1 MTRTGRRAGD
11 SGTREAILGAARA
24 AFSERGLDGATVRG
38 IAAAAGVDPSLVL
51 HYHGSKNR
59 LFLAAMELP
68 FKPGEVIPCILAGDP
83 DHVGE
88 RLVRFFVTVW
98 DAAGNQNVLIELSSA
113 CTDQGA
119 ADMIRER
126 VVREVLGPVA
136 EALGR
141 PDAELRA
148 ALVGSQMLGLALQRY
163 IVRLEPLASAD
174 ADSLAAAVGPSLQRY
189 LTGDLSHPQE
199 DA

>member
-59 LFLAAMELP
+59 LFLWAGHGACP
-68 FKPGEVIPCILAGDP
+68 FKPGEVILPWAPRRRSL

-88 RLVRFFVTVW
+88 RLVALLRGPSGT
-98 DAAGNQNVLIELSSA
+98 AAGN
-113 CTDQGA
+113 
-119 ADMIRER
+119 
-126 VVREVLGPVA
+126 
-136 EALGR
+136 
-141 PDAELRA
+141 
-148 ALVGSQMLGLALQRY
+148 
-163 IVRLEPLASAD
+163 LE
-174 ADSLAAAVGPSLQRY
+174 
-189 LTGDLSHPQE
+189 TC
-199 DA
+199 